1 MTWKLGLDK
10 VVSFLT
16 AIPVTTSKAC
26 RDSSFFQSCRNLIFE
41 SQQFPLNST
50 SFSGCD
56 LESVSR
62 LSGGPSYL
70 VLVAVA
76 QA

>member
-1 MTWKLGLDK
+1 MTWKLGRDK

-16 AIPVTTSKAC
+16 TIPFATSEAC
-26 RDSSFFQSCRNLIFE
+26 HDSSFFQSCRNLIFE
-41 SQQFPLNST
+41 SQQFSLNSA

-62 LSGGPSYL
+62 LIGGPSYF
-70 VLVAVA
+70 VLVVVA
-76 QA
+76 PA